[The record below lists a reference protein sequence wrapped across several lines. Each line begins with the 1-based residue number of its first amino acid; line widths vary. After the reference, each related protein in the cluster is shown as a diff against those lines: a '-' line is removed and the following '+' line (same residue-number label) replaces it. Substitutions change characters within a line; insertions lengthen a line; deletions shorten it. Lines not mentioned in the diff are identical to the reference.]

1 MKSEK
6 WQFMHTERLGY
17 LTTDPKNLGTALK
30 LTVRIRLPKLTND
43 GRLSALLKSLNLD
56 HKYNVVKETE
66 EKIPNESS
74 QNKKSS
80 IVEISSVQT
89 LGKSE
94 VHSPDIYFLFKTARL
109 NLSPCHFLLLSL
121 DRIFPKAQTF

>member
-1 MKSEK
+1 
-6 WQFMHTERLGY
+6 MHSDRLGY

-43 GRLSALLKSLNLD
+43 PRLSALLKSLNLNP
-56 HKYNVVKETE
+56 KYNSIRDETE
-66 EKIPNESS
+66 KSSDEKT

-80 IVEISSVQT
+80 IVEISSFQT

-94 VHSPDIYFLFKTARL
+94 V
-109 NLSPCHFLLLSL
+109 
-121 DRIFPKAQTF
+121 

>member
-1 MKSEK
+1 MSIVRVYTKKKKIESSVKSER

-56 HKYNVVKETE
+56 HKYNVVKEE
-66 EKIPNESS
+66 
-74 QNKKSS
+74 
-80 IVEISSVQT
+80 
-89 LGKSE
+89 L
-94 VHSPDIYFLFKTARL
+94 
-109 NLSPCHFLLLSL
+109 
-121 DRIFPKAQTF
+121 